1 MGWRT
6 TTGGS
11 PSTACSTGV
20 SSRASSRRRNLRA
33 SPRSRSPTNNASPSL
48 TGRSMCAIFTARKR
62 CLGQGNVFTRV
73 CHSVHIPSGG
83 GRGGLC
89 VVSRPVWLLGPM
101 FLQGDLCL
109 SSYVPSRVSNSRPMF
124 HPGGLP
130 DKDPLD
136 KNPPGQR
143 PPWTETPGQKPTR
156 QRPLCTVKSGQYASY
171 WNAFLFSL

>member
-1 MGWRT
+1 MHRRLLRVGACALFLLPANDVW
-6 TTGGS
+6 GKVMFLLAS
-11 PSTACSTGV
+11 VILST
-20 SSRASSRRRNLRA
+20 SRR
-33 SPRSRSPTNNASPSL
+33 
-48 TGRSMCAIFTARKR
+48 
-62 CLGQGNVFTRV
+62 
-73 CHSVHIPSGG
+73 G